1 MNKLKLSKSEGVF
14 YVTDKDGEELPNQ
27 LSVTIKDKVKYIVPK
42 DNGTSTST
50 CIVTVEFLVEVDPD
64 DFIIE

>member
-14 YVTDKDGEELPNQ
+14 YVTDKDGKELPNQ
-27 LSVTIKDKVKYIVPK
+27 LSVTIKDKVKDIVPK

-50 CIVTVEFLVEVDPD
+50 CIVSVEFLVEVDPD
-64 DFIIE
+64 DFIIQ